1 MPATP
6 AVMLKVTVVPSTEL
20 LVAMKLFVGA
30 IVESPM
36 GRAAVGIWKAVLG
49 AGVVIKLF
57 RPRRFSIGQLIA
69 ISNIRCLVALRT
81 CSVLPN
87 CALSDA
93 CRINIVWLLVC
104 INRSE
109 C

>member
-30 IVESPM
+30 IVESTM

-49 AGVVIKLF
+49 VGVE
-57 RPRRFSIGQLIA
+57 IA
-69 ISNIRCLVALRT
+69 PSPCAVGSAVGYAFGVLVRT
-81 CSVLPN
+81 GAPEG
-87 CALSDA
+87 SD
-93 CRINIVWLLVC
+93 V
-104 INRSE
+104 
-109 C
+109 